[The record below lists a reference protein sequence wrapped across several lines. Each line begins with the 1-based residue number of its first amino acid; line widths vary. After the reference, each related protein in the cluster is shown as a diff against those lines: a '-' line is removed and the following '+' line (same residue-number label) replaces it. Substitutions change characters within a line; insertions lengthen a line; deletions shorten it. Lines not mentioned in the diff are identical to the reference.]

1 MTIHSRL
8 KRLEEGR
15 GKKDGIKLF
24 MIGADHEFKTA
35 EEAHAEADKPEYDGM
50 HKTFII
56 DLPRPGEE
64 NDIENEGEENEAD
77 H

>member
-35 EEAHAEADKPEYDGM
+35 EEAHAEADKPEYD
-50 HKTFII
+50 HIATKIFII
-56 DLPRPGEE
+56 DIPRPGEE
-64 NDIENEGEENEAD
+64 DTIEAEGQE
-77 H
+77 